1 MRLLGIVVLG
11 CAAQAMAATP
21 AAAQSAD
28 PRGFVRAMSGLTF
41 VTETSGMVSGGAA
54 VNLTRRVAI
63 VGEVGRLTNVLPKSL
78 QDDLDDAAPLL
89 EPQFG
94 RPLRI
99 DGGARAVYGLAGVR
113 LTGRASGRATPFVEA
128 MAGAARGT
136 SVIHATT
143 PGSDVS
149 SSVERAL
156 GMPRSE
162 THPMFTVGGGVSIAA
177 GRRAAVEIG
186 YRYARIQL
194 GADDPKINTSALNGA
209 IRVGF

>member
-1 MRLLGIVVLG
+1 MVVLG
-11 CAAQAMAATP
+11 CAVPIMAARP
-21 AAAQSAD
+21 AAAQSVD

-41 VTETSGMVSGGAA
+41 VTETGGMVSGSAG
-54 VNLTRRVAI
+54 VRLTPRLAI
-63 VGEVGRLTNVLPKSL
+63 VGEVGSATNVLPKSL
-78 QDDLDDAAPLL
+78 QEDLDTVAPML

-99 DGGARAVYGLAGVR
+99 DGRARAVYGLAGLR

-136 SVIHATT
+136 SVIDASISGT
-143 PGSDVS
+143 DVS
-149 SSVERAL
+149 TAVERAL

-162 THPMFTVGGGVSIAA
+162 THPMFTIGGGVSIAA

-209 IRVGF
+209 IRLGF